1 MLVIDRSEISMG
13 QRDMS
18 VEREKHN
25 SFGFRGGAHP
35 LQLVRQA
42 NGEWGVEF
50 DISFTLVL
58 RDGREVIV
66 DKRVNVKA
74 NEQRGRRPAQRRGV
88 QS

>member
-1 MLVIDRSEISMG
+1 LIDGIRREPE
-13 QRDMS
+13 QTMS

-25 SFGFRGGAHP
+25 SFGFSGEASP
-35 LQLVRQA
+35 LQLVRHA

-50 DISFTLVL
+50 DVSFTISL

-74 NEQRGRRPAQRRGV
+74 NEQRGRRASQRRGE
-88 QS
+88 SR

>member
-1 MLVIDRSEISMG
+1 
-13 QRDMS
+13 MS

-25 SFGFRGGAHP
+25 SFGFNGKASP

-50 DISFTLVL
+50 DMDFTISL

-66 DKRVNVKA
+66 NKRVNVRA
-74 NEQRGRRPAQRRGV
+74 NEPRGRRPSQT
-88 QS
+88 